1 MTKKQ
6 EFLDQFIATAVGQ
19 SILGQPPRVRKSNSN
34 FPKAAFLQKQ
44 RDFFYKKVGSGI
56 AGYKLT
62 FVITLTFCIITMN
75 SLPNAAH
82 SLSTVSFKNPE
93 SCPVQ
98 PGKHSNTE
106 TRHSPGSREQIRQ
119 ELLGAFKTGTLG
131 ARQVWMCHGESAH
144 ARFKKESA
152 YLDHNNELPKAP
164 RPVILIMED
173 VPLMLRSNHATVGI
187 INPGTLAVYKKNAGT
202 SRLQN
207 NALKPDELPVK
218 CLPDHNSLREKM
230 KERATRLCTVYKQ
243 SSSGQLRRKGTF
255 KPPEFKEKDNE
266 NLTCYPEWLTTGYIK
281 SQIKCYLT
289 VKEGTDNSITEHLQ
303 DKHQLEEV
311 FGIDSLPW
319 MVYSQQSGSAE
330 VYFEDELSTD
340 HLALNEARLG
350 NFALSHNIS
359 EDAFRGMLNLLPMPL
374 KAKTINQH
382 HLPTLQHPFQDII
395 TLAESPDFSRENLR
409 ELIGRI
415 WKLLERDAPVQRK
428 FFYRGEYQTILDLL
442 IQSAEILWYRND
454 YKLSDD
460 HDERQDLRETAYEED
475 RVFQLA
481 SDLVRRGVLS
491 IGWKTGLNVLGQL
504 YSIRLCC
511 HFEALGIPY
520 KGHLWST
527 MSFLIGHRS
536 FNHPVVMLQFH
547 KRCQSFNAAQLQEV
561 FIVTL
566 REPFQRYYCYK
577 HFKDN
582 LLALFYYGVPDDQ
595 TLGAVRKSIANT
607 NAQSIKKSLGTLCA
621 DDYIHW
627 VKELWER
634 RDQEPFYQHWPEN
647 IKKGQQQI
655 VELQKSLGLTGC
667 QSPQTASLTQPT
679 ELQFIVDAFS
689 QPPVLPNARDNEETI
704 LRILQHYYRR
714 PGPER
719 VIKCLGSDTLPG
731 VWKPDHNCCH
741 VLRARNNLLWYIEL
755 LEKFHQMHFSEIEK
769 NLLSLAII
777 YHDAAAEDVPKQ
789 DEEARAAD
797 YFKRDLQGQYPQQ
810 YLKEIGEA
818 LSRKEDDVHG
828 KSDQGL
834 SSSVRRYLHV
844 LRFADRMDFI
854 RCTGIDASFP
864 GSFKDRQQP
873 GHFDASLLDLPSQ
886 VTRDFTNDPALKP
899 DFQRQL
905 EAAMHGA
912 ADLLQVTGNKR
923 EDCRPDSYVQT
934 YQLEPD
940 EATITEK
947 FELTPLPLKNME
959 KYLDD
964 NVRRYIASR
973 AGIHTCTS
981 SDHKDCKTNCRRGIT
996 RGIHN
1001 SFHDLRQVRVP
1012 TGMTRLE
1019 KMQCRQGFSLLSVE
1033 TQGAI
1038 AQEVQRLQLKGIL
1051 MSLGTLTQE
1060 TLKSRRAKRV
1070 LAKRGFA
1077 VVSRKRFRGYNDK
1090 GGIKMQKML
1099 VPLRIRPN
1107 HETAV

>member
-1 MTKKQ
+1 M
-6 EFLDQFIATAVGQ
+6 
-19 SILGQPPRVRKSNSN
+19 
-34 FPKAAFLQKQ
+34 
-44 RDFFYKKVGSGI
+44 
-56 AGYKLT
+56 
-62 FVITLTFCIITMN
+62 
-75 SLPNAAH
+75 
-82 SLSTVSFKNPE
+82 
-93 SCPVQ
+93 Q
-98 PGKHSNTE
+98 PGKHSKTE
-106 TRHSPGSREQIRQ
+106 THHSPGSREQIRQ
-119 ELLGAFKTGTLG
+119 ELLEAVKAGTFG
-131 ARQVWMCHGESAH
+131 ARQIKMSPESSFH
-144 ARFKKESA
+144 TRFNKEFA
-152 YLDHNNELPKAP
+152 YLDHNDELPKAP

-173 VPLMLRSNHATVGI
+173 VPSILRPEHVTVGI
-187 INPGTLAVYKKNAGT
+187 INPGTLAAYKKNAET
-202 SRLQN
+202 CALDD
-207 NALKPDELPVK
+207 NALKPDELRVK
-218 CLPDHNSLREKM
+218 CLPDHRSLKRKLEEQANSSDQKYQ
-230 KERATRLCTVYKQ
+230 KTT
-243 SSSGQLRRKGTF
+243 SGHLKKNGTF
-255 KPPEFKEKDNE
+255 KPPEFREKNCE
-266 NLTCYPEWLTTGYIK
+266 KLKRHSEWLTTGYIK
-281 SQIKCYLT
+281 SQIKCFLS
-289 VKEGTDNSITEHLQ
+289 VKEDIDKSITDHLQ

-311 FGIDSLPW
+311 FGIESLPW

-330 VYFEDELSTD
+330 VYFEDEFSG
-340 HLALNEARLG
+340 HLLAHNEARLSD
-350 NFALSHNIS
+350 FAFSHNIS
-359 EDAFRGMLNLLPMPL
+359 EETFKRVLNFLPMPL
-374 KAKTINQH
+374 KAKTLNQH
-382 HLPTLQHPFQDII
+382 RLPTIQHPFQDII
-395 TLAESPDFSRENLR
+395 KLVADPDFSHQHLR
-409 ELIGRI
+409 ELIERI
-415 WKLLERDAPVQRK
+415 WKLIDQDVPVQRK
-428 FFYRGEYQTILDLL
+428 FLYQGESQTILDLL
-442 IQSAEILWYRND
+442 IISVTKLWRNTD
-454 YKLSDD
+454 VSSSTENDNKGA
-460 HDERQDLRETAYEED
+460 RGITNEED
-475 RVFQLA
+475 IIFQL
-481 SDLVRRGVLS
+481 STELTRRGVPVIEKNGRVLLREFRS
-491 IGWKTGLNVLGQL
+491 IKMCRYLK
-504 YSIRLCC
+504 
-511 HFEALGIPY
+511 ALGLSCKDIEFWD
-520 KGHLWST
+520 L
-527 MSFLIGHRS
+527 MI
-536 FNHPVVMLQFH
+536 HPSLFHNPAVMLEFH
-547 KRCQSFNAAQLQEV
+547 QRCQRHNAAQLQEAFS
-561 FIVTL
+561 FIL
-566 REPFQRYYCYK
+566 QKPFFGYFPYK
-577 HFKDN
+577 RLKN
-582 LLALFYYGVPDDQ
+582 YLLALFHFCEPNEQIFNLLRD
-595 TLGAVRKSIANT
+595 TIADT
-607 NAQSIKKSLGTLCA
+607 IAEGIERSLGTLCA

-627 VKELWER
+627 VKKLWER
-634 RDQEPFYQHWPEN
+634 RDQEPFYQQWPEN
-647 IKKGQQQI
+647 IKKGELEI

-704 LRILQHYYRR
+704 LRIFQHYYRR

-719 VIKCLGSDTLPG
+719 VIKCLGSDTLPW

-755 LEKFHQMHFSEIEK
+755 LEKFHQMHFSETEK

-777 YHDAAAEDVPKQ
+777 YHDAAAEDVPKR

-797 YFKRDLQGQYPQQ
+797 YFKRDLKGQYPQQ
-810 YLKEIGEA
+810 YLEEIGEA

-873 GHFDASLLDLPSQ
+873 GQFDASLLDLPSQ

-981 SDHKDCKTNCRRGIT
+981 SDHKDCKTNRRRGIT

-1019 KMQCRQGFSLLSVE
+1019 KMQCRQGFSLLSME

-1070 LAKRGFA
+1070 LAQRGFA

>member
-1 MTKKQ
+1 M
-6 EFLDQFIATAVGQ
+6 
-19 SILGQPPRVRKSNSN
+19 
-34 FPKAAFLQKQ
+34 
-44 RDFFYKKVGSGI
+44 
-56 AGYKLT
+56 
-62 FVITLTFCIITMN
+62 
-75 SLPNAAH
+75 
-82 SLSTVSFKNPE
+82 
-93 SCPVQ
+93 Q
-98 PGKHSNTE
+98 PGKNSNTE
-106 TRHSPGSREQIRQ
+106 SAPGQSPGSREKLRQ
-119 ELLGAFKTGTLG
+119 ELLEAVKAGTFG
-131 ARQVWMCHGESAH
+131 ARQIKMSPESSFH
-144 ARFKKESA
+144 TRFNKEFA
-152 YLDHNNELPKAP
+152 YLDHNDELPKAP

-173 VPLMLRSNHATVGI
+173 VPSILRPDHVTVGI
-187 INPGTLAVYKKNAGT
+187 INPDTLAAYKKNAET
-202 SRLQN
+202 CALDN
-207 NALKPDELPVK
+207 NALKPDELRVK
-218 CLPDHNSLREKM
+218 CLPDHRSLKRKLEEQANSSDQKYQ
-230 KERATRLCTVYKQ
+230 KTT
-243 SSSGQLRRKGTF
+243 SGHLKKNGTF
-255 KPPEFKEKDNE
+255 KPPEFREKNCE
-266 NLTCYPEWLTTGYIK
+266 KLKCHSEWLTTGYIK
-281 SQIKCYLT
+281 SQIRCFLS
-289 VKEGTDNSITEHLQ
+289 VKEDIGKNITDHLQ

-311 FGIDSLPW
+311 FGIESLPW

-330 VYFEDELSTD
+330 VYFEDEFSG
-340 HLALNEARLG
+340 HLLAHNEARLSD
-350 NFALSHNIS
+350 FAFSHNIS
-359 EDAFRGMLNLLPMPL
+359 EETFKRVLNFLPMPL
-374 KAKTINQH
+374 KAKTLNQH
-382 HLPTLQHPFQDII
+382 RLPTIQNPFQDII
-395 TLAESPDFSRENLR
+395 KLVADPDFSHQHLR
-409 ELIGRI
+409 ELIERI
-415 WKLLERDAPVQRK
+415 WKLIDQDVPVQRK
-428 FFYRGEYQTILDLL
+428 FLYQGESQTILDLL
-442 IQSAEILWYRND
+442 IISVTKLWRNTD
-454 YKLSDD
+454 VSSSTKNNNKGAKGRTD
-460 HDERQDLRETAYEED
+460 EED
-475 RVFQLA
+475 IIFQL
-481 SDLVRRGVLS
+481 STELTRRGVPV
-491 IGWKTGLNVLGQL
+491 IEKTGRVLL
-504 YSIRLCC
+504 REFRSIKMCRYLKALGLSCKETELWDLMIHPPLLHNPAVMLEFHQRC
-511 HFEALGIPY
+511 QRHNAAELQEALRLTLQRPFFGYFPY
-520 KGHLWST
+520 KRLK
-527 MSFLIGHRS
+527 
-536 FNHPVVMLQFH
+536 N
-547 KRCQSFNAAQLQEV
+547 
-561 FIVTL
+561 
-566 REPFQRYYCYK
+566 Y
-577 HFKDN
+577 
-582 LLALFYYGVPDDQ
+582 LLALFHFCEPNEQ
-595 TLGAVRKSIANT
+595 IFNLVRDTIADT
-607 NAQSIKKSLGTLCA
+607 IAEGIERSLGTLCA

-634 RDQEPFYQHWPEN
+634 RDQEPFYQQWPEN

-777 YHDAAAEDVPKQ
+777 YHDAAAEDVPKR
-789 DEEARAAD
+789 DEEARAAG
-797 YFKRDLQGQYPQQ
+797 YFKRDLKGQYPQQ
-810 YLKEIGEA
+810 YLEEIGEA

-834 SSSVRRYLHV
+834 LSSIRRYLHV

-973 AGIHTCTS
+973 AGIHTCKS
-981 SDHKDCKTNCRRGIT
+981 SDHKGCKTNRRKGVT

-1038 AQEVQRLQLKGIL
+1038 VQEVQRLQLKGIL

-1070 LAKRGFA
+1070 LAQRGFA
-1077 VVSRKRFRGYNDK
+1077 VVSRKRFRGYNNK